1 MIRANRG
8 GLITGIQT
16 DQKNKHN
23 LRVFPYGTLRYENS
37 DITGVYDKVKAD
49 AGVDL
54 QYQYSSNL
62 IANLTYNPDFAM
74 GEGDIWLRIRA

>member
-23 LRVFPYGTLRYENS
+23 LRIFPYGTLRYENS
-37 DITGVYDKVKAD
+37 DTTGVYDKVKAL
-49 AGVDL
+49 VWTF
-54 QYQYSSNL
+54 SINTVRTS
-62 IANLTYNPDFAM
+62 
-74 GEGDIWLRIRA
+74 